1 MLKTGI
7 TKSFV
12 SEVTNENVHKDKQQ
26 RAKNMAFIY
35 RKLYGQPKRRNQN
48 EKKNKNSSKES

>member
-12 SEVTNENVHKDKQQ
+12 SDITNENVHKDKQQ

-35 RKLYGQPKRRNQN
+35 RKLFGQPKRRKHNDP
-48 EKKNKNSSKES
+48 KR